1 MLKLPDYEK
10 LSKFLVTSI
19 CLFCGWGRGYSVDE
33 EMRDG
38 AMGKFRNVRDL
49 TRIVVSRTVFSTEII
64 FRHRGANI
72 CLINIYR
79 NLYSFF
85 MLTQPIRLA
94 PISPKLLFKSI
105 NIFSSKYCNKIVL
118 APFIFLIA

>member
-1 MLKLPDYEK
+1 MKGASTFFLQHFPLNMSIVWNNNLGEIGAKRNEYEEAAP
-10 LSKFLVTSI
+10 SQ
-19 CLFCGWGRGYSVDE
+19 CLHLWEQLFWGRGRGYSADE

-38 AMGKFRNVRDL
+38 AVGKFRNVRDL

-72 CLINIYR
+72 CLININR

-85 MLTQPIRLA
+85 MLA
-94 PISPKLLFKSI
+94 
-105 NIFSSKYCNKIVL
+105 
-118 APFIFLIA
+118 